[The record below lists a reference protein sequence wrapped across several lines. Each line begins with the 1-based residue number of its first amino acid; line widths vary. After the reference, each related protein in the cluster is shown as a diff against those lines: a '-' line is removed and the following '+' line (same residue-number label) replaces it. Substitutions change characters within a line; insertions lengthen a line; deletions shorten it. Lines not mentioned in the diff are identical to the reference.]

1 VKKFTLDISPLK
13 KYRELRLLFTS
24 GVITRLGSMVTYVAL
39 PFQIKDL
46 TNSYIAVGL
55 MGAAQIIPLILFSLY
70 GGVLA
75 DSLDRKKMIF
85 ITEFGSL
92 ALSTLLL
99 ANSMLAKPHVILLYF
114 VAASFTALDGL
125 QTPSLSAIVPRI
137 VDHDDMPSVTAL
149 MGIRW
154 QVGAVFAPALGGIMI
169 STMGV
174 KSAYFMDVLTYI
186 LSLVLIFRMK
196 PVPPGEKATPA
207 SLSSLIDGVKYAL
220 RRQDLMGTYVIDFA
234 AMFFAM
240 PNALFPFWADH
251 IHARWALGL
260 FYSAGFV
267 GAILVTLTSGWMKSY
282 PFHGRAVT
290 YAALGWAAA
299 IALAATTNNLWIVLF
314 FLAVAGASDQ
324 VSAMMRGNIWNQS
337 IADEYRRRLAGIE
350 LLSYAVG
357 PMGGQLRA
365 GAMAAWTT
373 LRISIAGGG
382 LICLGFVAL
391 SAKLMPDFLNYDV
404 RSNKFAI
411 EKRNSQPSSD

>member
-1 VKKFTLDISPLK
+1 MSKFAIDLTPLK

-24 GVITRLGSMVTYVAL
+24 GLVTRLGSMVTYVAL

-75 DSLDRKKMIF
+75 DSLDRKKLIF

-92 ALSTLLL
+92 GLSALLL
-99 ANSMLAKPHVILLYF
+99 ANSLLHKPHLILLYF
-114 VAASFTALDGL
+114 VAAGVTALDGL

-137 VDHDDMPSVTAL
+137 VDHKDLPSVTAL
-149 MGIRW
+149 MSIRW
-154 QVGAVFAPALGGIMI
+154 QVGAVIAPAIGGIMI
-169 STMGV
+169 STLGV
-174 KSAYFMDVLTYI
+174 KSAYFLDVVTFI
-186 LSLVLIFRMK
+186 FSLSLISRMK
-196 PVPPGEKATPA
+196 PVPPSEKATPA
-207 SLSSLIDGVKYAL
+207 SLASLIDGVKYAA
-220 RRQDLMGTYVIDFA
+220 RRKDLLGTYIVDFA

-260 FYSAGFV
+260 FYSAGIV
-267 GAILVTLTSGWMKSY
+267 GAIVITLTSGWMKSY

-299 IALAATTNNLWIVLF
+299 IALSATTNNLWVILF
-314 FLAVAGASDQ
+314 FLSLAGASDQ
-324 VSAMMRGNIWNQS
+324 VSAMMRANIWNQS
-337 IADEYRRRLAGIE
+337 IADEDRGRLAGIE

-365 GAMAAWTT
+365 GAMAAWAT
-373 LRISIAGGG
+373 LRISVAGGG
-382 LICLGFVAL
+382 LICLGCVAL

-404 RSNKFAI
+404 RSNKFAV
-411 EKRNSQPSSD
+411 EKRNSQGSSN